1 MIREIKRIGSI
12 RQYSVG
18 RAGRAHV
25 RIDGDRAFIVLI
37 RLPVDE
43 RGQGIASQAYR
54 YLGAILNEQGIT
66 LQSSDSLTEAT
77 RAIWQGLE
85 ADALAVASGD
95 GWEWR

>member
-1 MIREIKRIGSI
+1 MIREIKRLGSI

-25 RIDGDRAFIVLI
+25 KIDGDRASIVLI

-54 YLGAILNEQGIT
+54 YLGAILKAQGIT
-66 LQSSDSLTEAT
+66 LQSSDNLTDAT
-77 RAIWQGLE
+77 RAIWQGLD
-85 ADALAVASGD
+85 ADGLALASGD

>member
-1 MIREIKRIGSI
+1 MIREIKRLGSI

-25 RIDGDRAFIVLI
+25 KIDGDRASIVLI

-54 YLGAILNEQGIT
+54 YLGATLKAQGIT
-66 LQSSDSLTEAT
+66 LQASDSLTDAT

-85 ADALAVASGD
+85 ADGLAMAAGD
-95 GWEWR
+95 RWEWR